1 MPVSATAAFVVLRR
15 WQVWSPAAALGG
27 LLYGFSPYMVGQSR
41 DHIELIFVPL
51 PPFIALT
58 VVSILQRRG
67 SPLRLGIQLG
77 LLVTAQ
83 YLISPEITAIVGV
96 LTVAA
101 VVFTATSGT
110 PVLDRANESGPFA
123 IVPSMAGAGDGRTLS
138 LVDTGASRTYRPD
151 VEGLRAV
158 AVLQVL
164 FFHFNVEGFKAGFVG
179 VDVFFVISGFVITAM
194 LIRSSADRR
203 ISLADFFA
211 RRARRIL
218 PVAVTV
224 LVLTVA
230 LTRLMFGHSGA
241 HYTVW
246 PAQLILLFVFNLDT
260 QAVAR
265 MANLGDPLSNYWTLG
280 VEEQF
285 YVIFPVLLAAAWTF
299 GRRWNW
305 RAKAEVIV
313 AALTLASFAWSL
325 HAPSFFTLSAYY
337 GTFTRGWQIGL
348 GCLLAFSMERFAA
361 LPAALGAVLAWA
373 GLALVFYA
381 GATVTA
387 SSGYPKWSGLLPTGG
402 AALVIVGGTA
412 TTRVGSRDPAP
423 DVARS
428 HDRPLV
434 LWDIPLADPGASRH
448 SPLLGCRRA
457 APVRRPCPWH
467 SRVHW
472 SRCSV
477 LRGARVPDPQMARPR
492 TKSTPH
498 PDAGGGDHPRG
509 PCRRH
514 SDRHLRRQ
522 EPLAARR

>member
-1 MPVSATAAFVVLRR
+1 
-15 WQVWSPAAALGG
+15 
-27 LLYGFSPYMVGQSR
+27 MVGQSR

-412 TTRVGSRDPAP
+412 TTR
-423 DVARS
+423 
-428 HDRPLV
+428 
-434 LWDIPLADPGASRH
+434 WGAET
-448 SPLLGCRRA
+448 LLGMWPVRMIGRWSYGIYLWQIPVLLVILHFWGAAGRLPVAGRA
-457 APVRRPCPWH
+457 AGLLVCI
-467 SRVHW
+467 
-472 SRCSV
+472 
-477 LRGARVPDPQMARPR
+477 A
-492 TKSTPH
+492 
-498 PDAGGGDHPRG
+498 
-509 PCRRH
+509 
-514 SDRHLRRQ
+514 
-522 EPLAARR
+522 LAAVSYVALESPIRRWPVLARNPRLTLTLAAVTILVGLVVVTLIGT